1 MDGRSP
7 RGDRLERKI
16 EGVSAVLYAIVAVL
30 SALWMWLRSL
40 GMIAASNL
48 IALVDIAITTW
59 SMVYRSGRER

>member
-1 MDGRSP
+1 M
-7 RGDRLERKI
+7 
-16 EGVSAVLYAIVAVL
+16 LYAVVAVL

-59 SMVYRSGRER
+59 AMVYRSGRER